1 MRHVILLTVATL
13 LLATITWSAYQFD
26 LSRQQSR
33 HDDIAQQISQDALK
47 LEQQYFNHA
56 RTLIA
61 LLDPH
66 DTLLVQIES
75 AQSSLAAMPSIS
87 EREPVFQDLVSRI
100 QTRLLFVPISGRQDQ
115 SQNDARLQEW
125 RRITDQMNGALNR
138 REQLLHRPDAAN

>member
-1 MRHVILLTVATL
+1 MRHFILLTLATL
-13 LLATITWSAYQFD
+13 LLASITWSAYQFD

-33 HDDIAQQISQDALK
+33 HDAITQQISQDALK

-61 LLDPH
+61 LLDQH
-66 DTLLVQIES
+66 DTLLAQIES
-75 AQSSLAAMPSIS
+75 AQSSLAAMPSIT

-138 REQLLHRPDAAN
+138 REQLLQKL